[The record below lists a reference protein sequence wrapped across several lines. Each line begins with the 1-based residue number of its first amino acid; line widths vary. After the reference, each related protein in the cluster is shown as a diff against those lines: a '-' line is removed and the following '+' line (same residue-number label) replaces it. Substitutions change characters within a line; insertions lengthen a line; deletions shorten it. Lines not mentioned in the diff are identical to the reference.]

1 MAEASVLLAELHTH
15 LHMSVCSLWG
25 TQTTCSNLL
34 PKPQHRCW
42 QGLYPMTPGERL
54 ERGDQRLKSSSSL
67 QIGPESLSKHK
78 KRPYLNTKTTGL
90 FQTELCSS
98 FSWLGISDEINMHT
112 CPLRMSKGPRAQER
126 SGHTAC
132 VCGGLRNFWRPHTW
146 QIPDMDEQTCFVLF
160 IFLDVTVWPL
170 EPNVQ
175 NPLASDQNLGV
186 SWGKIIKFRIAAYL
200 VTNRNSRQVSQDQ
213 SLGSTKD

>member
-54 ERGDQRLKSSSSL
+54 ERDDQRLKSSSSL
-67 QIGPESLSKHK
+67 QIGPESLSKYK

-126 SGHTAC
+126 SGHSLC
-132 VCGGLRNFWRPHTW
+132 LRWAKKLLKASYL
-146 QIPDMDEQTCFVLF
+146 PDSRHGWVDMFCFVLV
-160 IFLDVTVWPL
+160 FLF
-170 EPNVQ
+170 
-175 NPLASDQNLGV
+175 
-186 SWGKIIKFRIAAYL
+186 SWMWQFGL
-200 VTNRNSRQVSQDQ
+200 
-213 SLGSTKD
+213 